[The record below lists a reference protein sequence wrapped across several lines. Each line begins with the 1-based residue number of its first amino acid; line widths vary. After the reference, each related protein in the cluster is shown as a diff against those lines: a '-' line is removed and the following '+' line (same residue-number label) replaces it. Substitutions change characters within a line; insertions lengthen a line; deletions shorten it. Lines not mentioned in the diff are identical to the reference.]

1 MKKFFFNK
9 SLFVYLAMFVALSMP
24 ASLFA
29 QQGGGGLLGGGDVDG
44 SEEPGGGMLRGGPY
58 AIVSDGDLYGYWNQ
72 PFGVEAN
79 NYTPLGSGVI
89 MLVAAGVG
97 YALAKSKKSDTLK

>member
-9 SLFVYLAMFVALSMP
+9 SLFVYLAMCVALSMP

-44 SEEPGGGMLRGGPY
+44 SEEPGGGMLRGGHL
-58 AIVSDGDLYGYWNQ
+58 VSDNELYGYGNQ
-72 PFGVEAN
+72 PFGVKPT
-79 NYTPLGSGVI
+79 NYAPLGSGVF

-97 YALAKSKKSDTLK
+97 YALVKSKKSDTLNK